1 MKNERKGFSVKDII
15 IIILCIIVLI
25 VLVILLKQSR
35 TNQQTEQ
42 EQLSQLQETI
52 QQEGTGKVETGNG
65 GYASVS
71 IDEVDQIGRME
82 ISNTGKNA
90 VDLQNCSIWVD
101 GVCIKQITDKMVLGA
116 REQKVI
122 ELGQT
127 IEAKEH
133 TVISIKDANGAVIK
147 ALTISQNEQEEL
159 QFSVPS
165 GFYDNAIS
173 LELSSTA
180 GNKIY
185 YTLDGSDPTIESE
198 QYTEPIKIQNRSG
211 SGYVYAQ
218 NEMGNYTPSSIE
230 IGTVVKAIS
239 VDSQGNSVEERTES
253 YYVGIGNSSDLAG
266 LPVLSIST
274 DGNNLFNYFDGI
286 YVKGRKYDD
295 AIALGQDTTLTG
307 NYYEDWKKPVHIEYF
322 EGSKDKTLELDAEI
336 SILKDY
342 SVTAPQKGFCI
353 TADTESIYG
362 GSTASEFFDKF
373 GSLYVYTNK
382 RDNSS
387 KAREYAANIMI
398 QDLEVGSAKLNPC
411 VVFINGEYWGVYM
424 MRSPYNQTY
433 FAENYGITDE
443 QVICY
448 QNGYMNNGD
457 YRDAYDKFYNDII
470 QRDMRIADNY
480 EYAKKVMD
488 MQSYIDYICVNMY
501 LANADHGD
509 DECVAWRT
517 IQTGENEYSDGK
529 WRWIIGKVDNAMGSY
544 TENGITKASIDTFL
558 LSGVR
563 EDKMFRTFIQ
573 NNEFVEQLQDRM
585 DYLEQNIFTPDKVAE
600 TLKQVSAQI
609 GKAATSSYGR
619 FYASTPNNFYSQQ
632 MEYIQDFF
640 DNRGQYI
647 VQYTAEIKDLEQR
660 WNSVNTA
667 DIVSDT
673 EMTEN
678 VTEN

>member
-15 IIILCIIVLI
+15 IIILCIIVLV
-25 VLVILLKQSR
+25 VLVILLKQSK
-35 TNQQTEQ
+35 TNQQSEQ

-65 GYASVS
+65 GYASVF
-71 IDEVDQIGRME
+71 IDEVDQTGRMK

-133 TVISIKDANGAVIK
+133 TVISIKDTNGAVIK
-147 ALTISQNEQEEL
+147 ALTVSQNEQEEL
-159 QFSVPS
+159 QFSVPG

-322 EGSKDKTLELDAEI
+322 EGSKDLKTCMLI
-336 SILKDY
+336 
-342 SVTAPQKGFCI
+342 
-353 TADTESIYG
+353 
-362 GSTASEFFDKF
+362 
-373 GSLYVYTNK
+373 
-382 RDNSS
+382 
-387 KAREYAANIMI
+387 
-398 QDLEVGSAKLNPC
+398 
-411 VVFINGEYWGVYM
+411 
-424 MRSPYNQTY
+424 
-433 FAENYGITDE
+433 
-443 QVICY
+443 
-448 QNGYMNNGD
+448 
-457 YRDAYDKFYNDII
+457 
-470 QRDMRIADNY
+470 
-480 EYAKKVMD
+480 
-488 MQSYIDYICVNMY
+488 
-501 LANADHGD
+501 
-509 DECVAWRT
+509 
-517 IQTGENEYSDGK
+517 
-529 WRWIIGKVDNAMGSY
+529 
-544 TENGITKASIDTFL
+544 
-558 LSGVR
+558 
-563 EDKMFRTFIQ
+563 
-573 NNEFVEQLQDRM
+573 
-585 DYLEQNIFTPDKVAE
+585 
-600 TLKQVSAQI
+600 
-609 GKAATSSYGR
+609 
-619 FYASTPNNFYSQQ
+619 
-632 MEYIQDFF
+632 
-640 DNRGQYI
+640 
-647 VQYTAEIKDLEQR
+647 
-660 WNSVNTA
+660 
-667 DIVSDT
+667 
-673 EMTEN
+673 
-678 VTEN
+678 

>member
-1 MKNERKGFSVKDII
+1 MKNERKGFSAKDII
-15 IIILCIIVLI
+15 IIILCIIVLV
-25 VLVILLKQSR
+25 VLVILLKQSK
-35 TNQQTEQ
+35 TNQQAEQ
-42 EQLSQLQETI
+42 EQLNQLQETI
-52 QQEGTGKVETGNG
+52 QQESTNKVETGNG

-71 IDEVDQIGRME
+71 IDEIDGDGRLQ
-82 ISNTGKNA
+82 ISNNGRNA

-101 GVCIKQITDKMVLGA
+101 GVCVKRIADKMVLEA
-116 REQKVI
+116 KEQKVI

-127 IEAKEH
+127 IESKEH
-133 TVISIKDANGAVIK
+133 TVISIKDTNGAAIK

-159 QFSVPS
+159 QFSVPG

-173 LELSSTA
+173 LELSSQA

-185 YTLDGSDPTIESE
+185 YTLDGSDPTTESE

-230 IGTVVKAIS
+230 IGTVVRAIS
-239 VDSQGNSVEERTES
+239 VDSQGKSVEERTES
-253 YYVGIGNSSDLAG
+253 YYIGIGNSSDLAG
-266 LPVLSIST
+266 LPVLSITT

-286 YVKGRKYDD
+286 YVKGRTYDD

-307 NYYEDWKKPVHIEYF
+307 NYYEDWTRPVHIEYF
-322 EGSKDKTLELDAEI
+322 EESKDKTLELDAEI

-353 TADTESIYG
+353 TADTDSIYS
-362 GSTASEFFDKF
+362 GSTVSEFFDKF

-387 KAREYAANIMI
+387 KAREYAANLMI
-398 QDLEVGSAKLNPC
+398 QDLKVGSAKLIPSA
-411 VVFINGEYWGVYM
+411 VFINGEYWGLYM
-424 MRSPYNQTY
+424 MRAPYNQAY
-433 FAENYGITDE
+433 FVEKYGITEE

-457 YRDAYDKFYNDII
+457 YRDAYDEFYNDMI
-470 QRDMRIADNY
+470 QRDMSVADNY
-480 EYAKKVMD
+480 EYAQEVMD

-509 DECVAWRT
+509 DECVVWRT
-517 IQTGENEYSDGK
+517 TQTGENEYSDGK
-529 WRWIIGKVDNAMGSY
+529 WRWIIGKVDNAMGNY

-563 EDKMFRTFIQ
+563 DDKMFRTFIQ
-573 NNEFVEQLQDRM
+573 NDKFVEQLQERM
-585 DYLEQNIFTPDKVAE
+585 SYLEQNVFTSEKVAE

-609 GKAATSSYGR
+609 GKAAASSYGR
-619 FYASTPNNFYSQQ
+619 YYASTTNNFYSQQ

-647 VQYTAEIKDLEQR
+647 VQYAAEIKDLEQR
-660 WNSVNTA
+660 WNSVST
-667 DIVSDT
+667 VDT
-673 EMTEN
+673 VDDVEMTEN
-678 VTEN
+678 